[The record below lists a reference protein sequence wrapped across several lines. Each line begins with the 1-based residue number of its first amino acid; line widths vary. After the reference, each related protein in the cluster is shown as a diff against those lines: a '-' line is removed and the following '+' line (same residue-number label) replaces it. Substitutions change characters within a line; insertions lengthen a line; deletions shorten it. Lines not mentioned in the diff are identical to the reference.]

1 MKLRTSLAL
10 LAASAGLAV
19 APTVLAQSLTIALSS
34 EPTSADP
41 HYHKQTQN
49 DAFAAHVYDSLINRN
64 ADMELIPGLA
74 TSWKNL
80 DDLTWELKLREGVKF
95 SNGQPFTSQDVLFSI
110 CRTLN
115 NETNVSQSY
124 MTVTK
129 LLTDV
134 QTPDDHTII
143 LKTKAPFPLMP
154 AELARQLP
162 VIWNGIVEHGPL
174 KFAPKEGCGVTG
186 AWPTV
191 ADFNNGKDA
200 IGTGPYKLKS
210 YVKGTG
216 IELERNEGYWGDK
229 PHWQTVKFVPVPNAG
244 PRLTG
249 LLSGDFD
256 VVENPAARDLPRL
269 KDNSDFGFVS
279 KPSTRLVFFQ
289 PDVGRNPSPFVKS
302 ADGKNPLQD
311 LRVRQAINMA
321 IDRKTINERIM
332 DGLATPADQYMADGM
347 FGALPKAP
355 EIKYDPEGAKK
366 LLAEAGYPDGFEL
379 TLSSTNNRYVNDGQV
394 AQAVAQYL
402 SRIGIKT
409 HVDAMTASI
418 YFPKRAKREFSFA
431 MGGWPSETGEA
442 SALFQLWVA
451 SLDSARSLGTS
462 NYGGFSNAD
471 FDKVYEQAI
480 VTIDPEKRKQ
490 LLEQATQIAL
500 DNVPLIPLHL
510 ESSIWAFRKGLSY
523 EGRRDQYTLAM
534 SVHPAAGK

>member
-1 MKLRTSLAL
+1 MTLLAVGVSLA
-10 LAASAGLAV
+10 AALGSAAQ
-19 APTVLAQSLTIALSS
+19 AQSLTIALSS

-49 DAFAAHVYDSLINRN
+49 DALAAHVYDSLINRSP
-64 ADMELIPGLA
+64 DMTLIPGLA
-74 TSWKNL
+74 TSWENV
-80 DDLTWELKLREGVKF
+80 DDLTWKLTLREGVKY
-95 SNGQPFTSQDVLFSI
+95 SNGEPFTSQDVLFSI

-115 NETNVSQSY
+115 NEGNVSQSY

-134 QTPDDHTII
+134 QTPDDHTVI
-143 LKTKAPFPLMP
+143 LKTTEPFPLMP

-162 VIWNGIVEHGPL
+162 IIWNGIVEHGPL
-174 KFAPKEGCGVTG
+174 TFAPKEGCGVTG
-186 AWPTV
+186 PWPTV
-191 ADFNNGKDA
+191 VDFNNGKFA

-216 IELERNEGYWGDK
+216 IQLERNENYWGDK
-229 PHWQTVKFVPVPNAG
+229 PEWETVKFVPVPSAG

-256 VVENPAARDLPRL
+256 VIENPAARDLPRL
-269 KDNSDFGFVS
+269 KQGGFEYIAT
-279 KPSTRLVFFQ
+279 PSTRLIFFQ
-289 PDVGRNPSPFVKS
+289 PDIGRDSSPFVKAS
-302 ADGKNPLQD
+302 DGKNPLQD
-311 LRVRQAINMA
+311 LRVRKAINMA
-321 IDRKTINERIM
+321 IDRNVIKDRIM
-332 DGLATPADQYMADGM
+332 DGLSTPANQYMPDGM
-347 FGALPKAP
+347 FGALPNAP
-355 EIKYDPEGAKK
+355 EIKYDPQEAKK

-394 AQAVAQYL
+394 TQAVAQYL

-409 HVDAMTASI
+409 NIDAMTGSI

-431 MGGWPSETGEA
+431 MGGWPAETGEA

-451 SLDSARSLGTS
+451 STDSAKSLGTS

-471 FDKVYEQAI
+471 FDKVYHEAI
-480 VTIDPEKRKQ
+480 VTVDPEKRKN
-490 LLEQATQIAL
+490 LLQQATQIAL
-500 DNVPLIPLHL
+500 DNVPLIPLHF
-510 ESSIWAFRKGLSY
+510 ESSVWAYRNGLSY

-534 SVHPAAGK
+534 SVHQAAKK